1 MRILGFNRVV
11 ISGDSMSP
19 TYNDGDWLLM
29 KWLEPD
35 QIKQIS
41 LGRVVVVERMDRP
54 GILMVKRLQ
63 KSHGA
68 LYWVEG
74 DNPQS
79 TDSRQWGWIG
89 ESEIV
94 GVVKFRIKAQPNQK
108 SN

>member
-1 MRILGFNRVV
+1 
-11 ISGDSMSP
+11 MSP
-19 TYNDGDWLLM
+19 TYNDGDWLLV

-35 QIKQIS
+35 QIKQIP
-41 LGRVVVVERMDRP
+41 LGLVVVVERMDRP

-63 KSHGA
+63 KSHGE

-79 TDSRQWGWIG
+79 TDSRRWGWIG

-94 GVVKFRIKAQPNQK
+94 GVVKFRIKSQSNPK

>member
-1 MRILGFNRVV
+1 
-11 ISGDSMSP
+11 MSP
-19 TYNDGDWLLM
+19 TYNDGDWLLV

-35 QIKQIS
+35 QIRRIP

-63 KSHGA
+63 KSHGD

>member
-1 MRILGFNRVV
+1 
-11 ISGDSMSP
+11 MSP
-19 TYNDGDWLLM
+19 TYNDGDWLLV

-35 QIKQIS
+35 QIKQIP
-41 LGRVVVVERMDRP
+41 LGRVVVLERTDRP

-63 KSHGA
+63 KSHGE

>member
-1 MRILGFNRVV
+1 VRILGFNRVV

-19 TYNDGDWLLM
+19 TYNDGDWLLV

-35 QIKQIS
+35 QIKQIP

-63 KSHGA
+63 KSHGE